1 MLLTATSATPFTSN
15 TVATPTDAMR
25 RDNQQREIIAQVS
38 QNEGFARESGLGSGA
53 DRAPMAGMPSF
64 ANQLAGARQDAENM
78 RRRARGEEPESK
90 AQGSTEKAA
99 TEEVTSEESSEAPQ
113 AGPEQLNP
121 EEKKKVAELKE
132 RDAEVRRHEQ
142 THASVGGQYAGT
154 PNYETEQGPDGRS
167 YAVGGSVDI
176 DVTPI
181 ANDPAATIQKMQ
193 TVKRAA
199 LAVDEPSA
207 ADRNVANTASRH
219 ESAARQELASEKQQ
233 PASQEMS
240 DDEIDI
246 MVERSSRIE
255 STYQGS
261 FLPRETSVLAQA

>member
-15 TVATPTDAMR
+15 TVATPTDGMR
-25 RDNQQREIIAQVS
+25 RDNQQREIITQVS
-38 QNEGFARESGLGSGA
+38 QNEGFAREPGLGSSA
-53 DRAPMAGMPSF
+53 ERAPLAGIPSF

-78 RRRARGEEPESK
+78 RRRARGDESEDK
-90 AQGSTEKAA
+90 AQGTEEKTA
-99 TEEVTSEESSEAPQ
+99 TEEVKGEDSKEAQQ
-113 AGPEQLNP
+113 AGAEQLSP
-121 EEKKKVAELKE
+121 EEKQKVAELKE

-142 THASVGGQYAGT
+142 THASVGGQYAGS
-154 PNYETEQGPDGRS
+154 PHYETEQGPDGRS

-181 ANDPAATIQKMQ
+181 ANDPTATIQKMQ

-219 ESAARQELASEKQQ
+219 ESAARQEIANEKKQ
-233 PASQEMS
+233 PASTEMS
-240 DDEIDI
+240 DDEINV
-246 MVERSSRIE
+246 MAERSNRIE

-261 FLPRETSVLAQA
+261 FLPRETSVFAQA